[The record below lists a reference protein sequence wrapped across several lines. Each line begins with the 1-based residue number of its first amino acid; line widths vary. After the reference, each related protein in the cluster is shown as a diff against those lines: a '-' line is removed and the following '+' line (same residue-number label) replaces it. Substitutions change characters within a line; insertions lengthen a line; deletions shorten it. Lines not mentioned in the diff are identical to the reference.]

1 MNNSVTIMR
10 QKDIRPAPAE
20 IVHKGFR
27 FLITD
32 RPSDTNIHTYVTEL
46 KKHRVTAVVRV
57 CEPSY
62 KTDELESEGITVFD
76 LEYEDGT
83 FPPNEVV
90 DAWFKLLKKQVVE
103 NPDAC
108 VAVHCVAGLG
118 RAPVMVALALIE
130 LGIKY
135 EEAVEQIREK
145 RRGAINSKQLMFLQK
160 YRPKSRLKMKNGHKN
175 SCCVQ

>member
-1 MNNSVTIMR
+1 MTSAMR

-20 IVHKGFR
+20 INYKGFR

-32 RPSDTNIHTYVTEL
+32 RPSDQSILMYIQEL
-46 KKHRVTAVVRV
+46 KKHKVTAVVRV

-62 KTDELESEGITVFD
+62 KTDELKNCSIAVFD
-76 LEYEDGT
+76 LSYDDGT
-83 FPPNEVV
+83 FPPNDIVEE
-90 DAWFKLLKKQVVE
+90 WFKVLKTE
-103 NPDAC
+103 FNHHPEGC

-130 LGIKY
+130 LGLKY
-135 EEAVEQIREK
+135 EEAVELIREK
-145 RRGAINSKQLMFLQK
+145 RRGAINAKQLAYLEK
-160 YRPKSRLKMKNGHKN
+160 YRPKSRLKSKNGRQN